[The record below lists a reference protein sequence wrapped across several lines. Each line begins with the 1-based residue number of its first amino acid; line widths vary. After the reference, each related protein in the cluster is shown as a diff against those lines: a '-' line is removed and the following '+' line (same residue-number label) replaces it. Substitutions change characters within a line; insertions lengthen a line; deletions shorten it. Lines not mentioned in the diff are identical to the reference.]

1 MTSARAPAPPL
12 DREHT
17 KWRQTCDRHPDA
29 YRKSVAIWCAPDQ
42 AEALGRALMSKPVM
56 GEVGACSHPIDE
68 NIKLGKRLGVNSTP
82 MVFLP
87 NGQSFA
93 GYRPASE
100 VLALLQIEAQQ
111 K

>member
-1 MTSARAPAPPL
+1 MS
-12 DREHT
+12 
-17 KWRQTCDRHPDA
+17 
-29 YRKSVAIWCAPDQ
+29 IWAKLQ
-42 AEALGRALMSKPVM
+42 SWL
-56 GEVGACSHPIDE
+56 GACSHPIDE